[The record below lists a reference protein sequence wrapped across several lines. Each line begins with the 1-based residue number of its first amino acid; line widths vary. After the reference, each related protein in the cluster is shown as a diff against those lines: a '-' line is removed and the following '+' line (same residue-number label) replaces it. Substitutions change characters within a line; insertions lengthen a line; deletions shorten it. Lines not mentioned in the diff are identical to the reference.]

1 MSNETAVNKPTTM
14 NKVSERLAR
23 LSESQTLAMAQ
34 KSRELKAQ
42 GIDVINLCIGEP
54 DFNTPQHIKEAAKKA
69 IDDNYSHYSPVPG
82 YPELLQA
89 ISGKF
94 KRENNLDFT
103 TDQIVV
109 SCGAKHS
116 IANVILSLVNYDDEV
131 IIPTPYWV
139 SYVELVK
146 LARGKN
152 VLINSTIENNYKV
165 TAEQIEKAITPRTR
179 VFLYS
184 SPSNPTGSLYSR
196 DELKSFAQVFARHPH
211 VMVISDEIYEH
222 INFSGKHESIAQFPE
237 IRDQVIVV
245 NGVSKG
251 YAMTGWRIGYIGAPK
266 WIAKA
271 CTKLQGQMTSGAS
284 SIAQIASVAALNGDN
299 TCIKEMC
306 GIFKKRRD
314 LLYSLLKEI
323 PGLKVNLPE
332 GAFYLFTEASHFNG
346 MSDGKMA
353 INNTADLALYLLN
366 EAHVALVDGEAFG
379 APEYIRF
386 SYAASEKE
394 LTEAAKRIK
403 AALLKLS

>member
-1 MSNETAVNKPTTM
+1 MSNEVAVNKPIIM
-14 NKVSERLAR
+14 NKVSERLTR

-42 GIDVINLCIGEP
+42 GIDVINLSIGEP
-54 DFNTPQHIKEAAKKA
+54 DFNTPQHIKDAAKKA

-82 YPELLQA
+82 YPELLKA

-94 KRENNLDFT
+94 KRENDLDYST
-103 TDQIVV
+103 EQIVV

-146 LARGKN
+146 LARGKS
-152 VLINSTIENNYKV
+152 VLIESGIENNYKV
-165 TAEQIEKAITPRTR
+165 TPEQIEKAITPRTR

-184 SPSNPTGSLYSR
+184 SPSNPTGSLYTR
-196 DELKSFAQVFARHPH
+196 DELKAFAKVFARYPQ
-211 VMVISDEIYEH
+211 VIVISDEIYEH
-222 INFSGKHESIAQFPE
+222 INFNGSHESIAQFPE
-237 IRDQVIVV
+237 IREQVVVV

-266 WIAKA
+266 WLAKA
-271 CTKLQGQMTSGAS
+271 CSKLQGQMTSGAS

-299 TCIKEMC
+299 KCIKEMC
-306 GIFKKRRD
+306 AVFKNRRD
-314 LLYSLLKEI
+314 LLYGLLKLI

-332 GAFYLFTEASHFNG
+332 GAFYLFTEASYFFG
-346 MSDGKMA
+346 KSDGKTV
-353 INNTADLALYLLN
+353 INNANDLALYLLN
-366 EAHVALVDGEAFG
+366 DANVAIVDGSAFG
-379 APEYIRF
+379 APNYIRF
-386 SYAASEKE
+386 SYATSEKE

-403 AALLKLS
+403 TALLKLG